1 MMVNAAIDIEK
12 SLQDALPEQR
22 FTVKT
27 HFHKDELILIINRA
41 RRAQIDYNN
50 LVKVIEYNLL
60 NWQLE
65 GIKKI
70 KIFGRMS
77 CESKPEWY
85 QVLDLEKSKMIVNG
99 EGKQMIN
106 LEGNNQLISNI
117 LKALKNKKIKD
128 RGAAKLMR
136 IKLALICPCMFAF
149 IDGVWMTGQSE
160 TQGYVLLLVSA
171 VMATGLAVVEAIDI
185 LRKELRHIE

>member
-1 MMVNAAIDIEK
+1 MIVNAIDIEK
-12 SLQDALPEQR
+12 YLQDALPEQR

-50 LVKVIEYNLL
+50 LVKIIQDNWL

-70 KIFGRMS
+70 KIFGKMS
-77 CESKPEWY
+77 SEVKPEWY
-85 QVLDLEKSKMIVNG
+85 HVLDLDKGKMIENN
-99 EGKQMIN
+99 EGKQLIN
-106 LEGNNQLISNI
+106 LEGNTQLISNI

-128 RGAAKLMR
+128 RGAAKIMR
-136 IKLALICPCMFAF
+136 IKLALICPCIFAF
-149 IDGVWMTGQSE
+149 LDGVWLTGNSE
-160 TQGYVLLLVSA
+160 TQGYILLLVSA

>member
-1 MMVNAAIDIEK
+1 MIVKAIDIEK
-12 SLQDALPEQR
+12 YLQDALPEQR

-50 LVKVIEYNLL
+50 LVKIIQENWL

-70 KIFGRMS
+70 KIFGKMS
-77 CESKPEWY
+77 SEIKPEWY
-85 QVLDLEKSKMIVNG
+85 QVLDLDKCKMREN

-106 LEGNNQLISNI
+106 LINLERNNDFKHFKS
-117 LKALKNKKIKD
+117 
-128 RGAAKLMR
+128 
-136 IKLALICPCMFAF
+136 
-149 IDGVWMTGQSE
+149 S
-160 TQGYVLLLVSA
+160 
-171 VMATGLAVVEAIDI
+171 
-185 LRKELRHIE
+185 

>member
-1 MMVNAAIDIEK
+1 MIVNAIDIEK
-12 SLQDALPEQR
+12 YLQDALPEQR

-41 RRAQIDYNN
+41 RRAEIDYNN
-50 LVKVIEYNLL
+50 LVKIIQDNWL

-70 KIFGRMS
+70 KIFGKMS
-77 CESKPEWY
+77 SEVKPEWY
-85 QVLDLEKSKMIVNG
+85 HVLDLDKGKMIENN
-99 EGKQMIN
+99 EGKQLIN
-106 LEGNNQLISNI
+106 LEGNTQLISNI

-128 RGAAKLMR
+128 RGAAKIMR
-136 IKLALICPCMFAF
+136 IKLALICPCIFAF
-149 IDGVWMTGQSE
+149 LDGVWLTGNSE
-160 TQGYVLLLVSA
+160 TQGYILLLVSA